1 MNRIVAFAAAV
12 TTSALLFLATTTPA
26 FAQGSTGYSL
36 IPATAPASGEA
47 LVASEVIWKRAGEGY
62 VAPKANSR
70 AAIVCAQAAKKI
82 GKVASFT
89 AEGQSFDEAALA
101 KCNEKAK

>member
-1 MNRIVAFAAAV
+1 MNRFVAFAAAFG
-12 TTSALLFLATTTPA
+12 TSALLFLATTTPA
-26 FAQGSTGYSL
+26 FAQGSVGYQ
-36 IPATAPASGEA
+36 IVPVAAPASGEA
-47 LVASEVIWKRAGEGY
+47 LVSSDVIWKRAGEGY

-89 AEGQSFDEAALA
+89 ADGQAFDEAALA
-101 KCNEKAK
+101 KCNEKAR

>member
-1 MNRIVAFAAAV
+1 MNRIFAFVAAL
-12 TTSALLFLATTTPA
+12 TTSTMLFLATTTPA
-26 FAQGSTGYSL
+26 FAQGKAGYL
-36 IPATAPASGEA
+36 FVPASPPTSAGT
-47 LVASEVIWKRAGEGY
+47 LVASDVIWKRVGDSY
-62 VAPKANSR
+62 VASKSNSR
-70 AAIVCAQAAKKI
+70 AAVVCAQAARKL

>member
-1 MNRIVAFAAAV
+1 MNRIVAFAAAFG
-12 TTSALLFLATTTPA
+12 TSALLFLATTTPA
-26 FAQGSTGYSL
+26 FAQGSVGYQL
-36 IPATAPASGEA
+36 VPVTAPASGEA
-47 LVASEVIWKRAGEGY
+47 LVSSDVIWKRSGEGY

-70 AAIVCAQAAKKI
+70 AAIVCAQAAKKV

-89 AEGQSFDEAALA
+89 ADGQAFDEAALA

>member
-1 MNRIVAFAAAV
+1 MNCIVAFAAAL
-12 TTSALLFLATTTPA
+12 TKSALLFLATTTPA
-26 FAQGSTGYSL
+26 LAQGSTGYTL
-36 IPATAPASGEA
+36 VPATAPASSEA
-47 LVASEVIWKRAGEGY
+47 LVSSEVIWKRAGAGY

-70 AAIVCAQAAKKI
+70 AAIVCAQAAKKL

-89 AEGQSFDEAALA
+89 ADGQSFDEAALA

>member
-1 MNRIVAFAAAV
+1 MNRIVAFAAAF

-26 FAQGSTGYSL
+26 LAQGSAGYTL
-36 IPATAPASGEA
+36 VPVAAPASGQA
-47 LVASEVIWKRAGEGY
+47 LVSSDVIWKRAGEGY

-89 AEGQSFDEAALA
+89 ADGQSFDEAALA

>member
-1 MNRIVAFAAAV
+1 MNRFVAFAAALS
-12 TTSALLFLATTTPA
+12 TSAMLFIATTTPA
-26 FAQGSTGYSL
+26 LAQGSAGYSL
-36 IPATAPASGEA
+36 VPAAAPASGEA
-47 LVASEVIWKRAGEGY
+47 LVASDVIWKRSGAGY

-70 AAIVCAQAAKKI
+70 PSVVCSQAERKI

-89 AEGQSFDEAALA
+89 ADGQAFDEAALA

>member
-1 MNRIVAFAAAV
+1 MNRIVAFAAAL

-26 FAQGSTGYSL
+26 HPQGNKGYKHVT
-36 IPATAPASGEA
+36 PKAPASKEA
-47 LVASEVIWKRAGEGY
+47 LVSSEVIWKRAGAGY

-70 AAIVCAQAAKKI
+70 AAIVCAQAAKKL

-89 AEGQSFDEAALA
+89 ADGQSFDEAALA

>member
-1 MNRIVAFAAAV
+1 MNRILAFVAAV
-12 TTSALLFLATTTPA
+12 GTSTLLFLATTSPA
-26 FAQGSTGYSL
+26 FAQGSAGYS
-36 IPATAPASGEA
+36 IVPVVAPASGQP
-47 LVASEVIWKRAGEGY
+47 LISSDVIWKRLGGGY

-70 AAIVCAQAAKKI
+70 PAIVCAQAAKKI

-89 AEGQSFDEAALA
+89 AEGQAFDEAALA

>member
-1 MNRIVAFAAAV
+1 MNRIVAFAAAFA
-12 TTSALLFLATTTPA
+12 TSALLFLATTSPA
-26 FAQGSTGYSL
+26 LAQGSTGYTL
-36 IPATAPASGEA
+36 VPVAAPASGEA
-47 LVASEVIWKRAGEGY
+47 LVSSDVIWKRAGEAY
-62 VAPKANSR
+62 VAPKASSR

-89 AEGQSFDEAALA
+89 ADGQSFDEAALA

>member
-1 MNRIVAFAAAV
+1 MNRFVAFTAAFGAS
-12 TTSALLFLATTTPA
+12 TLLFLATTAPA
-26 FAQGSTGYSL
+26 FAQGSAGYQL
-36 IPATAPASGEA
+36 VPATAPATGEA
-47 LVASEVIWKRAGEGY
+47 WVASDVVWKRSGEGY
-62 VAPKANSR
+62 VAPRANSR

-89 AEGQSFDEAALA
+89 ADGQAFDEAALA

>member
-1 MNRIVAFAAAV
+1 MNRIVAFAAAL
-12 TTSALLFLATTTPA
+12 TTSALLFLATT
-26 FAQGSTGYSL
+26 QGSTGYTL
-36 IPATAPASGEA
+36 VPATAPASSEA
-47 LVASEVIWKRAGEGY
+47 LVSSEVIWKRAGAGY

-70 AAIVCAQAAKKI
+70 AAIVCAQAAKKL

-89 AEGQSFDEAALA
+89 ADGQSFDEAALA

>member
-1 MNRIVAFAAAV
+1 MNRFVAFAAAFG
-12 TTSALLFLATTTPA
+12 TTALLILATTTPA
-26 FAQGSTGYSL
+26 FAQGSAGYRL
-36 IPATAPASGEA
+36 IPATAPATGES
-47 LVASEVIWKRAGEGY
+47 LVASDVIWKRAGEGY

-70 AAIVCAQAAKKI
+70 AAIVCAQAARKI

-89 AEGQSFDEAALA
+89 ADGEAFDEAALA